1 MTRKTKI
8 QTHISST
15 SSTLLQ
21 VIFMKQLPLCLVGQY
36 PAITLILCLL
46 TYTHTH
52 THRQHKN
59 ATKPL
64 FFTLNLGL
72 AFPSAPIR
80 SFLPSTG
87 KSNFPRMST
96 RIPRLLRTL
105 LTKLENTCISPVL
118 TTKQAKQEGS
128 PPLQYSFLIWSAL
141 PWMPP
146 APLFSIVFMER

>member
-1 MTRKTKI
+1 MTRKIKI
-8 QTHISST
+8 KTDISST

-36 PAITLILCLL
+36 SAITLILCSH
-46 TYTHTH
+46 THTH

-59 ATKPL
+59 ATSPL

-87 KSNFPRMST
+87 KSYFLRMSA
-96 RIPRLLRTL
+96 RILRLLRTL
-105 LTKLENTCISPVL
+105 LTKLENTCISQFWQPS
-118 TTKQAKQEGS
+118 KQNRRDRLLCNISSSFGLCYTGS
-128 PPLQYSFLIWSAL
+128 PPLH
-141 PWMPP
+141 
-146 APLFSIVFMER
+146 FSLVFMER

>member
-8 QTHISST
+8 QTDTSST

-46 TYTHTH
+46 TH

-72 AFPSAPIR
+72 AFPSAPVR

-87 KSNFPRMST
+87 KSNFLRMST
-96 RIPRLLRTL
+96 CIPRLLRTL

-128 PPLQYSFLIWSAL
+128 PPLQYSFLIWSVL
-141 PWMPP
+141 PWMAP
-146 APLFSIVFMER
+146 APLFSSFYGEIKAKV